1 MKNDTKVEQNAREKN
16 PETINVLVFRQGK
29 SYIEL
34 WWL

>member
-1 MKNDTKVEQNAREKN
+1 MKNDRKVEQNAREKN
-16 PETINVLVFRQGK
+16 PETINVVFRRGK